1 MGYQDNHFRL
11 WIHNLLLR
19 RCFHLPGTG
28 NKRTESFIVHRGCF
42 SVWSIRR
49 SSLSPGKR
57 TMRIC
62 FCWAVLSRYTW
73 VGKNPVIFPM
83 HSSLVKAM
91 YPVYIKI
98 FAYAYLLWKLEVE
111 ASTNSHWNNFEK
123 MFQPLPALAR
133 PRAPGGIWLHGPWLR
148 RNGQMNWCESKLPG
162 ENPPN
167 DDTPTQIHGTNMSEC
182 YLVSHLSRNE
192 TFSFREGFAHT
203 ITSWREE
210 LLMSLS
216 LLRLRRFDMSEGETW
231 REPGILFFW
240 GGASHHSWNLFQ
252 SMDPSN
258 FWHYERPESRLWLG
272 PAMQI
277 DRA

>member
-1 MGYQDNHFRL
+1 
-11 WIHNLLLR
+11 
-19 RCFHLPGTG
+19 
-28 NKRTESFIVHRGCF
+28 
-42 SVWSIRR
+42 
-49 SSLSPGKR
+49 
-57 TMRIC
+57 MRIC

-182 YLVSHLSRNE
+182 YLASHLSRNE

-231 REPGILFFW
+231 REPGILFFE
-240 GGASHHSWNLFQ
+240 GGHLITLETCSSQWIQVTSDIMKGPKAGCGWDQPCKLTGHSPYIENGHHPFGRSQLNDGVMLLIGC
-252 SMDPSN
+252 PSEN
-258 FWHYERPESRLWLG
+258 KIPKPIAY
-272 PAMQI
+272 MQK
-277 DRA
+277 